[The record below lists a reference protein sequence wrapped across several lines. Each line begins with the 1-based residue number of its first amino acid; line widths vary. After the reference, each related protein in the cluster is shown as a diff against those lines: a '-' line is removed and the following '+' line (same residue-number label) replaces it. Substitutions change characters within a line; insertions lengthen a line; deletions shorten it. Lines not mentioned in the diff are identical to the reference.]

1 MRKNLYPQTIIPQEL
16 YVSRSADNQVKELIE
31 NMGRPGYILVSRQMG
46 KTNLLINAKRNLQS
60 NSDIITYIDLSNKFD
75 SARDCFRNIIDRIID
90 TNYDLFCDIESEISN
105 RREKVKIS
113 EHKEHSYELRKILNV
128 ISGKLVIS
136 LDEIDSLTQADYSDK
151 IFSQIR
157 SVYFDRVNFNEFNRL
172 TYILS
177 GVAEPG
183 DIIKDNSI
191 SPFNI
196 GQKILLG
203 DFSFDE
209 YSVFIN
215 KSGIKINDE
224 VKKKI
229 FEWANGNP
237 RLTWDICANVEER
250 LIEGKTVSIEDID
263 DIVNIQYL
271 NNYDKPPVDHIRT
284 LVSKDNKLRDGVIAL
299 KYGKASSLSDDIKSK
314 LYLSGILD
322 SNYEEG
328 EIKIKNKII
337 DFALDDAWLESL
349 GQSDSLSIGTADSFF
364 SNEEYLKAIKQ
375 YETLLKNSDNL
386 TYNEEQVIYY
396 KLAASYHTI
405 KNYSKVV
412 EFCDSYNVS
421 IEHNKVV
428 YLEML
433 WFKGSAYHDMK
444 LYSEAIDCY
453 KQLIEIDSEDRS
465 SIYYRS
471 SIDYVT
477 ILLEEPSCLKNS
489 KASIEE
495 LLNQLVT
502 ELSDEYTRLDSK
514 LKSNEVSDLLSL
526 VYFTL
531 GNYHVSEL
539 DSENAITA
547 FLSSL
552 ENAIDEMKFFPLYE
566 LMKLESS
573 NESGSN
579 NKFEYFDAI
588 YDLIKSSQRE
598 IPLKSSQF
606 ILNGDLVKNIIVTS
620 SKLYES
626 EKLLSLINV
635 FRDNISI
642 SDEGSNFY
650 SIIIHSAL
658 SFVKIAENANANFFF
673 EYVFSQK
680 RKDVE
685 PKDYYYAA
693 KLITQ
698 FDQSNDDAKV
708 FYFERFLNYTEEAPD
723 NIDFKIFETEIIAL
737 RNENKYQKA
746 VALCDVFLSSDRIN
760 KNEFSSMMIPII
772 FLKMLC
778 HDCDEERLNI
788 AHSLKTRLA
797 SLQKS
802 EYEQYRLTAST
813 VRHFLLNSKQII
825 AEFSPIEQVHYTQK
839 RYKRNEKVKVR
850 LSDGSE
856 SIKKYK
862 QVEELI
868 KQGECEI
875 I

>member
-1 MRKNLYPQTIIPQEL
+1 
-16 YVSRSADNQVKELIE
+16 
-31 NMGRPGYILVSRQMG
+31 MG

-60 NSDIITYIDLSNKFD
+60 DSDVITYIDLSNKFD

-90 TNYDLFCDIESEISN
+90 TNYDLLCGIEEEIHE

-151 IFSQIR
+151 IFAQIR

-177 GVAEPG
+177 GVAEPS
-183 DIIKDNSI
+183 DIIKDSSI

-196 GQKILLG
+196 GQKIFLG

-209 YSVFIN
+209 YSVFIE
-215 KSGIKINDE
+215 KSGIKINDA
-224 VKKKI
+224 VKEKI
-229 FEWANGNP
+229 FQWANGNP
-237 RLTWDICANVEER
+237 RLTWEICASVEDR

-284 LVSKDNKLRDGVIAL
+284 LVSKDSKLRDGVIAL
-299 KYGKASSLSDDIKSK
+299 KYGKASSLSGDIKSK

-328 EIKIKNKII
+328 EIKIKNRII

-349 GQSDSLSIGTADSFF
+349 GQSDSLSIGAADGFY
-364 SNEEYLKAIKQ
+364 SNEEYSKAIKL
-375 YETLLKNSDNL
+375 YETLLKSSDNL

-396 KLAASYHTI
+396 KLAASYHTT

-412 EFCDSYNVS
+412 EFCDLYNVP

-433 WFKGSAYHDMK
+433 WFKGSAYQDMK
-444 LYSEAIDCY
+444 YYQEAIDCY

-465 SIYYRS
+465 SIYFRS

-477 ILLEEPSCLKNS
+477 ILLEEPSWSKNDE
-489 KASIEE
+489 ASIGE

-502 ELSDEYTRLDSK
+502 ELSDEYSRPDSK

-552 ENAIDEMKFFPLYE
+552 ESAIDEMKFFPLYE

-573 NESGSN
+573 NEGGSN
-579 NKFEYFDAI
+579 NKFEYFDTV

-606 ILNGDLVKNIIVTS
+606 ILNGDLVRDIIVVS
-620 SKLYES
+620 AKLYES
-626 EKLLSLINV
+626 EKLLSLINA
-635 FRDNISI
+635 FRDNISV
-642 SDEGSNFY
+642 SDEGSDFY
-650 SIIIHSAL
+650 SIIINSAL
-658 SFVKIAENANANFFF
+658 SFVKIADNVNAQFFF
-673 EYVFSQK
+673 DYVFSQN
-680 RKDVE
+680 RKDVDPE
-685 PKDYYYAA
+685 EYYYAA
-693 KLITQ
+693 KLLTQ
-698 FDQSNDDAKV
+698 FDKSNDDAKV
-708 FYFERFLNYTEEAPD
+708 FYFERFLNYTEAPD
-723 NIDFKIFETEIIAL
+723 NIDFNIFETEIIAL
-737 RNENKYQKA
+737 RNESKYHKA
-746 VALCDVFLSSDRIN
+746 VALCDVFLSSESIN
-760 KNEFSSMMIPII
+760 KNEFSSRMIPII

-788 AHSLKTRLA
+788 AHRLKTRLA

-802 EYEQYRLTAST
+802 EYEQYRLTASS
-813 VRHFLLNSKQII
+813 VRHFLLNSNQII
-825 AEFSPIEQVHYTQK
+825 AELSQIEQVHYTQK
-839 RYKRNEKVKVR
+839 RYKRNEKVRVR
-850 LSDGSE
+850 LSDGSV

-875 I
+875 ICISSD